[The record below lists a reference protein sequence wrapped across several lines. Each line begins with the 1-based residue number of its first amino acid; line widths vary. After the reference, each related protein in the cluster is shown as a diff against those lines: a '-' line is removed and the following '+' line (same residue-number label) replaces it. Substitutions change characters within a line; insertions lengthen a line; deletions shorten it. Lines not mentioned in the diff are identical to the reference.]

1 LTCDF
6 WAEFE
11 EIILAWRYAVYFHL
25 DSIERLERM
34 EKNERGTSRSPSGMT
49 TRKARAKAK
58 AKAKAKA
65 MAMAMAMAE
74 LAGLGWK
81 DVFPR
86 GIRSLD

>member
-58 AKAKAKA
+58 AKA
-65 MAMAMAMAE
+65 MAMAMAE